1 MTTWTIWANYD
12 PEAKVWYTCDS
23 ELPGLVAEG
32 ETLAELE
39 RKIAERFTDMLEG
52 NAHLIEEKK
61 RLHGPHDVRLVAF
74 SETHTRIAA

>member
-1 MTTWTIWANYD
+1 MATWTIWANYD

-39 RKIAERFTDMLEG
+39 RKIGERFTDMLEG
-52 NAHLIEEKK
+52 NSDLIQDKS
-61 RLHGPHDVRLVAF
+61 RLQGPHEVRLVAF
-74 SETHTRIAA
+74 SETRTRIAA